1 MSEVIGGKGQFQL
14 VKTIGTEQEFGS
26 YLYGISGL
34 VDATILVKDKDA
46 NTNIKVLEMKS
57 GKPKIPHVN

>member
-1 MSEVIGGKGQFQL
+1 

-34 VDATILVKDKDA
+34 VDATVLVKDKDGNHSVRA
-46 NTNIKVLEMKS
+46 LEMKS
-57 GKPKIPHVN
+57 GKPKTPHIN